1 MPPLDRKALRVF
13 FAGLVTLVATASHA
27 QVPLSVD
34 TIFHSP
40 VLSGSIYVGDLFH
53 FADGRVLASGLME
66 LAPDPWNPKS
76 LVLMDA
82 HGEVIST
89 VGGSSGSGRIIANGD
104 KFFIGGGQF
113 FRKWNTDLTLDWSY
127 HNINPFISP
136 QHGGRFHVYPD
147 GKVITTG
154 SMDLRS
160 FTDTSILGYGYCLV
174 RFDTNGYWDTTFT
187 PRKCVS
193 GFVSNVSELPDGR
206 LQLSGRQDLFDGHA
220 VGCILR
226 VWPDGSLDTTF
237 HTNFTGGASDYWYY
251 QDGRFLAAGVF
262 YNVAEYP
269 GDTLHLLRLFPNG
282 DIDTSFPNT
291 LDFRSL
297 QYYFESAAPL
307 GGIFEF
313 LPNVLVVTGNFS
325 HVEGMEVGGI
335 VAIDTNGTLLHDQ
348 YFMGT
353 GCDTVETASGVY
365 SRNLNNRMEQAP
377 DGSYYIYGAY
387 SGFDDGHAFY
397 PDQPY
402 ITRLHGFNVGLPERP
417 IASSAVLEVFP
428 NPGGEQI
435 TVTWSEHEK
444 FDLLITDVAGRV
456 VLRILQL
463 PPGRSVNVSGL
474 SVGPYMITACYC
486 DGKRVTSK
494 WIKQ

>member
-1 MPPLDRKALRVF
+1 MRLFMVM
-13 FAGLVTLVATASHA
+13 VVAIGAATTNHA

-34 TIFHSP
+34 TTFRSP
-40 VLSGSIYVGDLFH
+40 ILSGSIYVGDLFH
-53 FADGRVLASGLME
+53 FADGRVIASGLME

-113 FRKWNTDLTLDWSY
+113 YRKWNADLTLDWNY

-206 LQLSGRQDLFDGHA
+206 LQLSGRQDLFDGHE

-237 HTNFTGGASDYWYY
+237 RTNCTGWARDYWYY
-251 QDGRFLAAGVF
+251 PDGRFLAAGAF
-262 YNVAEYP
+262 YDVPEYP
-269 GDTLHLLRLFPNG
+269 GDTLHLMRFFPNG

-291 LDFRSL
+291 LDFRNPEF
-297 QYYFESAAPL
+297 YFESAGSL
-307 GGIFEF
+307 GGIFEL
-313 LPNVLVVTGNFS
+313 LPNVLVLTGTFS
-325 HVEGMEVGGI
+325 HVEGLEAGGI

-348 YFMGT
+348 YFTGT
-353 GCDTVETASGVY
+353 GCDTVDTAPGVC
-365 SRNLNNRMEQAP
+365 SRYPNNRMDQAP

-387 SGFDDGHAFY
+387 SGFDDGHTFY

-402 ITRLHGFNVGLPERP
+402 ITRLHGFNVAITERP
-417 IASSAVLEVFP
+417 PVSSAVLDVFP

-435 TVTWSEHEK
+435 TVTWSAHEK
-444 FDLLITDVAGRV
+444 YDLLITDVVGRLA
-456 VLRILQL
+456 LRVGEISTGQ
-463 PPGRSVNVSGL
+463 PIDVSGL
-474 SVGPYMITACYC
+474 SVGPYMITAWYWN
-486 DGKRVTSK
+486 GTRVTSK